1 MEWAYMPAAISKTI
15 ATAVNLTAKAVFLS
29 SFVFMVE
36 VGLSIVGFIF
46 SLCKDTKYMAKI
58 AILSFIKAECLYYL
72 LTEDD
77 AVAVFSSSHFLAL
90 PLLCSLYG
98 GLGTL

>member
-1 MEWAYMPAAISKTI
+1 
-15 ATAVNLTAKAVFLS
+15 
-29 SFVFMVE
+29 
-36 VGLSIVGFIF
+36 
-46 SLCKDTKYMAKI
+46 MAKI
-58 AILSFIKAECLYYL
+58 TILSFIKAECLSYL